1 MHKYGDASRAAKRV
15 GRETRDRAIPEVRRS
30 ERNMADED
38 AAPLECRRIYV
49 FDHLVRD
56 FKAVLPYRQEAY
68 MSVTIR
74 FCPV

>member
-1 MHKYGDASRAAKRV
+1 
-15 GRETRDRAIPEVRRS
+15 
-30 ERNMADED
+30 MADEH

-49 FDHLVRD
+49 FDHLVQD
-56 FKAVLPYRQEAY
+56 FKAVLPYRQEAF